1 MLIRA
6 MKVLK
11 FFEFS
16 SWHAMGGRPTL
27 PDSISE
33 EKLKIESKME
43 DLQAMPLPGCP
54 IRPCFV
60 IQTISDGSQYN
71 LHVLSSNQ

>member
-16 SWHAMGGRPTL
+16 SWHAMGDRPML

-33 EKLKIESKME
+33 EKLKIEWKME
-43 DLQAMPLPGCP
+43 AHNYY
-54 IRPCFV
+54 FYY
-60 IQTISDGSQYN
+60 SEES
-71 LHVLSSNQ
+71 